1 MRPFLGERHRKE
13 KIMKTVKGTYTTALV
28 FTDHVEE
35 YALAQI
41 KQCCDH
47 EAFQDCNIRVMP
59 DVHPGKVSVIG
70 FTSTIG

>member
-1 MRPFLGERHRKE
+1 
-13 KIMKTVKGTYTTALV
+13 MKTVKGTYTTALV

-70 FTSTIG
+70 LMWYKKS